1 MNGYLSYHYYLF
13 FLCYRSP
20 DERSPDLAV
29 PTLNDAPS
37 TKKLK
42 LMSGVPH
49 DTENHIQSMAY
60 SSQKTKKDLE
70 TKETNM
76 YKFFKGSNLQ
86 TSTPIGSPIPV
97 SSINSLYFYMTK

>member
-1 MNGYLSYHYYLF
+1 M
-13 FLCYRSP
+13 
-20 DERSPDLAV
+20 
-29 PTLNDAPS
+29 PTLSDAPS
-37 TKKLK
+37 SKKLK

-60 SSQKTKKDLE
+60 LNQQTKKDLE
-70 TKETNM
+70 TKETNL

-97 SSINSLYFYMTK
+97 SSINSLSFYLNKLTLFSSIG